1 MHKHSKTH
9 NKMVRH
15 VLRQIAN
22 QNEVLYPEIKHQF
35 VVNCDMT
42 VTIQFWD
49 LLKAEYPNHAFTEV
63 YCCPHCGKF
72 DLE

>member
-1 MHKHSKTH
+1 
-9 NKMVRH
+9 MVRH

-22 QNEVLYPEIKHQF
+22 QNHIPYPEIKRQF
-35 VVNCDMT
+35 VVDCDMT

-49 LLKAEYPNHAFTEV
+49 LLKIEYSNNPFTEV
-63 YCCPHCGKF
+63 YCCPDCGKF